1 MKSNKNFQKS
11 KKPSA
16 FVDDREVR
24 VKKVEGSSKK
34 KKNFKKEI
42 FDEIDE
48 FEDID
53 LFGKNEDFVEED
65 EDEDEDS

>member
-11 KKPSA
+11 KKSSS
-16 FVDDREVR
+16 FNDDREVK

-34 KKNFKKEI
+34 KKYFKKEI

-48 FEDID
+48 FEDLD
-53 LFGKNEDFVEED
+53 LFGNKEDFLED
-65 EDEDEDS
+65 DEDSDS

>member
-11 KKPSA
+11 KKSSS
-16 FVDDREVR
+16 FIDDREVK

-34 KKNFKKEI
+34 KKYFKKEI

-48 FEDID
+48 FEDLD
-53 LFGKNEDFVEED
+53 LFGNKEDFLED
-65 EDEDEDS
+65 DEDSDS